1 MADPKNIR
9 VLTAEAAARDQVFL
23 DIIYPELIIAIDAA
37 ILAETEYKVEYDIN
51 TTLAGTDGPLQI
63 ERITNTVIKKL
74 KSLGYRASMQTPDTT
89 ELLVVTWTIAE
100 LSVADL

>member
-37 ILAETEYKVEYDIN
+37 ILAEIEYKVEYDIN